1 MNQKINIAAAKVS
14 LSYFQGDLYR
24 VYGEDGPLHCA
35 ETIITAKF
43 NGAEYWLKHSIPGHY
58 EIDEGEYGVT
68 VVPNYQY
75 RQDADKLIDKIEA
88 RGVIDLQHWIE
99 HRAPSLQERLA
110 EAIHAENEDRQFH
123 GAPLLG
129 SPHYA

>member
-1 MNQKINIAAAKVS
+1 MTQKVNIAAAQVS
-14 LSYFQGDLYR
+14 LSYFQGDLYQ
-24 VYGEDGPLHCA
+24 VHGEDGPLYCA

-43 NGAEYWLKHSIPGHY
+43 NGGEYWLKHSIPGHFVFD
-58 EIDEGEYGVT
+58 DEEYGPSIS
-68 VVPNYQY
+68 PNRHY
-75 RQDADKLIDKIEA
+75 REDAEKLIAKIEA

-110 EAIHAENEDRQFH
+110 EAIHAENEDRQLH